1 MSKSTRM
8 LAAGAALLLVLG
20 LGPSASAPPTREA
33 ERGVRRALM
42 RLNALLAER
51 DMALVDEFLDSDDV
65 LLVGSEMGEVARGRE
80 GVSAHFKEIFGR
92 RRTLSFSWREVEV
105 SVHGAVAFLHAEGE
119 AVLTDAKGK
128 AERRPYRL
136 TGVFEL
142 HRGLWKWRLF
152 HGSEPQQ
159 G

>member
-20 LGPSASAPPTREA
+20 LGPSANAPPVREA

-51 DMALVDEFLDSDDV
+51 DMALLDEFLPGDDV
-65 LLVGSEMGEVARGRE
+65 LMVGSQMGEIGRGRA
-80 GVSAHFKEIFGR
+80 GVEARLKAIFARKE
-92 RRTLSFSWREVEV
+92 TLAFSWREVEV

-119 AVLTDAKGK
+119 AVLIGAKGK
-128 AERRPYRL
+128 EERRPYRL

-142 HRGLWKWRLF
+142 HRGTWKWRLF
-152 HGSEPQQ
+152 HGSEPH
-159 G
+159 